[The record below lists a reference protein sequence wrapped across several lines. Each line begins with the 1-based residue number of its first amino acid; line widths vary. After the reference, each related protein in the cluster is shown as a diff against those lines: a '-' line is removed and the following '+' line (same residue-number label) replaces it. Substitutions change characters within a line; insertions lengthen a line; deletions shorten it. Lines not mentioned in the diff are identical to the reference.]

1 MVHTVWL
8 VILAVLVVLDIFK
21 GKCLMSAISDLN
33 DSIAAVGAQLVQTD
47 AKVDLLVAQG
57 ANSVPQSEVV
67 AATGAV
73 SGLASQVQAINAKL
87 DAAIVP

>member
-1 MVHTVWL
+1 
-8 VILAVLVVLDIFK
+8 
-21 GKCLMSAISDLN
+21 MSAISDLN